1 MTPECSAARPLDAL
15 SRLTLQVMRVTSYP
29 LLHADMNP
37 DFYQG
42 TAVEAPVGKLMADK
56 RRTPATAAE

>member
-1 MTPECSAARPLDAL
+1 
-15 SRLTLQVMRVTSYP
+15 
-29 LLHADMNP
+29 MNP

-42 TAVEAPVGKLMADK
+42 TAVETPVGKLMADK

>member
-1 MTPECSAARPLDAL
+1 MD
-15 SRLTLQVMRVTSYP
+15 
-29 LLHADMNP
+29 P

>member
-1 MTPECSAARPLDAL
+1 
-15 SRLTLQVMRVTSYP
+15 
-29 LLHADMNP
+29 MNP

-56 RRTPATAAE
+56 RRTPGDGGGVVTRARA